1 MLAPEPVVGTKY
13 PSRDAMMA
21 DPASGPV
28 DGDNQLIATEA
39 ALRQCNRDQ
48 IDADKL
54 MQAEVAQE
62 KCNAWSRFRG
72 RCQ

>member
-1 MLAPEPVVGTKY
+1 MLAPEPVIGTKY

-39 ALRQCNRDQ
+39 ALRRCNRDQ
-48 IDADKL
+48 IDADALLQKE
-54 MQAEVAQE
+54 QAPA
-62 KCNAWSRFRG
+62 KCNAWDRFRG

>member
-1 MLAPEPVVGTKY
+1 MLAPEPVIGTKY

-54 MQAEVAQE
+54 MQAERE
-62 KCNAWSRFRG
+62 SPCSAWSRFRG
-72 RCQ
+72 KCQ